1 MGGWFAILG
10 VTSIMIILIAVLAIV
25 IIGALAH
32 GPWGVFSIA
41 MTIPIALLMG
51 VYMRFIRP
59 GAVGE
64 TSAIG
69 IVLLVAAIA
78 GGSWVSHHPSL
89 AEVFTLTRWI
99 GPSRSRSRRLTQ
111 RFTTRSG
118 VLFGLW
124 WGREDWS
131 CMDSPAR

>member
-32 GPWGVFSIA
+32 SPWGVFSIA

-69 IVLLVAAIA
+69 IVLLVDAIA

-124 WGREDWS
+124 WGREDRS